1 MPQDPVQFVVLGILY
16 LLPLVALVL
25 IVRWALKRQ
34 DRAAAERAEP
44 ITREELERRYS
55 EGRLSRDEYLAIQGE
70 ISKEEDAR
78 VLGRKYD
85 AG

>member
-1 MPQDPVQFVVLGILY
+1 MPPGPTQLVIVGILY

-25 IVRWALKRQ
+25 IVRRALKRQ
-34 DRAAAERAEP
+34 DRAAAEKAEP

-55 EGRLSRDEYLAIQGE
+55 EGRLSRDEYLAIRGE